1 MNKINIYHRPD
12 AVDGV
17 GFLIEHCGRPV
28 HSIVWPDRIGER
40 MTPDDLLHMG
50 VVCKPMGCGKCP
62 SLPPDLP
69 VEVATDVEEP
79 TNESTV
85 VEEADASTEDATA
98 DDIKEVSDEATEPA
112 EGEVMTEAQMIRK
125 FLTENPEAVNGDV
138 IKAMG
143 ELGRTVTSSQV
154 SRERKKLQA

>member
-1 MNKINIYHRPD
+1 MNTINIYHRPD

-17 GFLIEHCGRPV
+17 GFLIEHCARPM
-28 HSIVWPDRIGER
+28 HSISWPDRIGER
-40 MTPDDLLHMG
+40 MTPDELQRLG
-50 VVCKPMGCGKCP
+50 VVCEPMGCGKCP
-62 SLPPDLP
+62 SLPPVSP

-79 TNESTV
+79 ASEPAVIEEASAVTEDAPAND
-85 VEEADASTEDATA
+85 VEEAT
-98 DDIKEVSDEATEPA
+98 DEASEPA

-125 FLTENPEAVNGDV
+125 FLTKNPEAANGDV

-143 ELGRTVTSSQV
+143 ELGKTVASSQV